1 MQVKPKAGVIMVRAA
16 ALVSGD
22 GSKLQ
27 SVLDAV
33 YFREIQ
39 DFELVAVISTN
50 KDCNAVKRAEN
61 FRVPTFIVDPD
72 LFPTSTSHS
81 MAVANKLRDMDIDL
95 VILSDYYVDLGVIP
109 YQYKGK
115 IIGSYPS
122 LIPAFD
128 DVPDGDIFKA
138 AIDRGVKLT
147 GATVYFADND
157 GRVGP
162 IISQKTVEVKD
173 DDTSASLM
181 RRISVEAECV
191 LLPEAIK
198 MFVSGK
204 LNVENGK
211 VIING

>member
-1 MQVKPKAGVIMVRAA
+1 MVRAA

-22 GSKLQ
+22 GAKLQ
-27 SVLDAV
+27 SILDAV
-33 YFREIQ
+33 YFKEIT
-39 DFELVAVISTN
+39 DFELVAVISTS
-50 KDCNAVKRAEN
+50 KDCYAMKRAES
-61 FRVPTFIVDPD
+61 FEIPSYVVDPE
-72 LFPTSTSHS
+72 LFPTATSHS

-95 VILSDYYVDLGVIP
+95 VILSDYQVDLGVIP

-122 LIPAFD
+122 LLPAFD

-138 AIDRGVKLT
+138 AIDRGLKLT

-162 IISQKTVEVKD
+162 IISQKAVEIKD
-173 DDTSASLM
+173 GDTSASLM

-191 LLPEAIK
+191 LLPEAVK
-198 MFVSGK
+198 LFTQGK
-204 LNVENGK
+204 LSIESGIVK
-211 VIING
+211 INA